1 MWRDKRDVR
10 VISTTCDPV
19 DGVVQR
25 RQGCRCAGRMP
36 TQHRPVQ
43 PVYGGS
49 GTCGP
54 TTVVL
59 RGWPGVQEVLE
70 VHFVAPCEHCHYQQ
84 LHHLHTVTHAPTHPL
99 AAQHDTSQISPEDRE
114 AVGRRLYEPQ
124 ACWPEGGRCPV
135 IEAGNLAG
143 HDLVKSVK
151 KLVCRNC
158 SQLGKATPQG
168 RGVATTWKCRAC
180 DVPLCRSGCLVA
192 YHTRH
197 ASR

>member
-10 VISTTCDPV
+10 VISTNCDPV

-49 GTCGP
+49 GPCGP

-124 ACWPEGGRCPV
+124 ACWPEGGRCS
-135 IEAGNLAG
+135 G
-143 HDLVKSVK
+143 HRSWQP
-151 KLVCRNC
+151 CRTRPC
-158 SQLGKATPQG
+158 QVGEETRLSQLQPARQGDATGPG
-168 RGVATTWKCRAC
+168 RGD
-180 DVPLCRSGCLVA
+180 DVEVSCL
-192 YHTRH
+192 
-197 ASR
+197 